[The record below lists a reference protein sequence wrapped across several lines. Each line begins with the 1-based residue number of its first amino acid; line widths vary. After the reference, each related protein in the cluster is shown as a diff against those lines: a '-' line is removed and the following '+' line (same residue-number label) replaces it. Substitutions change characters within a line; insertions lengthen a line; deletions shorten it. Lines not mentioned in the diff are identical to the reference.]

1 MRRSVAIPLALAAV
15 AVACGKKRGA
25 AGDGALDTSH
35 RPTVTEQGQHIVF
48 PPDSPGLKQFM
59 TASVKQ
65 GETVVTLSAPAR
77 VVASIAASVSGPERV
92 VLFESPD
99 ATSTWSQYRQ
109 GRVAVDRTTKA
120 LERVR
125 DMYKNLGATARE
137 VTEAETDAATARAN
151 AAEHESRM
159 RALGFNPSD
168 LDAVTGSTA
177 WLMADVPEAELH
189 NVPRGGRV
197 AVRFTS
203 FPERDVAGRAEAVG
217 DIIDPVTRTVRV
229 RVAVPNPERR
239 ILPGMFARVTF
250 GDPRH
255 AVRVLP
261 AAAIVTVEERSYVFV
276 RTSPNE
282 FVRREVSLQRAG
294 ADSVIV
300 LLGLADND
308 QIVTTGALLLK
319 GLSFGY

>member
-1 MRRSVAIPLALAAV
+1 MRRVVTIAVALAAG
-15 AVACGKKRGA
+15 AVACGKKRDA
-25 AGDGALDTSH
+25 ASDGTLDTSH
-35 RPTVTEQGQHIVF
+35 RPTVTEQGGRIVF
-48 PPDSPGLKQFM
+48 PPDSPGLKQFA

-65 GETVVTLSAPAR
+65 GETVVTLSAPAH
-77 VVASIAASVSGPERV
+77 VVASIAASVTGPERV

-120 LERVR
+120 LDRVR
-125 DMYKNLGATARE
+125 EMYKNLGATARE
-137 VTEAETDAATARAN
+137 VTEAETDVATARAN
-151 AAEHESRM
+151 AAEHEGCM

-168 LDAVTGSTA
+168 LDAVTGNTA

-197 AVRFTS
+197 TVRFTS
-203 FPERDVAGRAEAVG
+203 FPDRDVAGRAEAVG
-217 DIIDPVTRTVRV
+217 DIIDPTTRTVKV
-229 RVAVPNPERR
+229 RVGVPNDERR

-261 AAAIVTVEERSYVFV
+261 AAAIVTVEERTYVFV

-300 LLGLADND
+300 LSGLADND
-308 QIVTTGALLLK
+308 QIVTAGALLLK